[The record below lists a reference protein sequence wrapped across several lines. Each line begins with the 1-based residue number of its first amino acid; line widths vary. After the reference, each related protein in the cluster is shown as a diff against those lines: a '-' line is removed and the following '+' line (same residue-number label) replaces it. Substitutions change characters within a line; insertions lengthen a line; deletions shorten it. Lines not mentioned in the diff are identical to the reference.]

1 MAAGDAAKKTGKGP
15 TPEPGLTPAPG
26 NATVEPVAAEVDPD
40 RTYLA
45 LRDTEE
51 VNAEGCPLW
60 AELGE
65 VTATTK
71 PDAWSKAKVKW
82 PSLVPDPPT
91 GPDAPVATVR
101 AKLIPKRYSGTIDSS
116 MEYVPPR
123 AVTKGI

>member
-1 MAAGDAAKKTGKGP
+1 MAAGATKNKNATTD
-15 TPEPGLTPAPG
+15 EPGLTPAPE
-26 NATVEPVAAEVDPD
+26 NDTPTPAPAVDPD

-45 LRDTEE
+45 LYDIEE
-51 VNAEGCPLW
+51 ESEGLPLW

-71 PDAWSKAKVKW
+71 PEAWSKAKAKW
-82 PSLVPDPPT
+82 PQLVPAAPT
-91 GPDAPVATVR
+91 SPDEPARTAR
-101 AKLIPKRYSGTIDSS
+101 AKLIPKRYSGTIETT